1 VGVAVVCVRGG
12 LWLMQNGQTGWGLLV
27 LLWGMLAVSTSDIVI
42 KPLIISRG
50 VDLPCVLVLLGV
62 LGGVIAFGFIGIF
75 LGPVLLAV
83 GYGLLQEWA
92 AHRQDVEAEP
102 ASTMPRAGD
111 P

>member
-1 VGVAVVCVRGG
+1 
-12 LWLMQNGQTGWGLLV
+12 
-27 LLWGMLAVSTSDIVI
+27 
-42 KPLIISRG
+42 
-50 VDLPCVLVLLGV
+50 LPFVLVLLGV
-62 LGGVIAFGFIGIF
+62 LGGVVAFGFIGVF

-92 AHRQDVEAEP
+92 AHRPTEAEP